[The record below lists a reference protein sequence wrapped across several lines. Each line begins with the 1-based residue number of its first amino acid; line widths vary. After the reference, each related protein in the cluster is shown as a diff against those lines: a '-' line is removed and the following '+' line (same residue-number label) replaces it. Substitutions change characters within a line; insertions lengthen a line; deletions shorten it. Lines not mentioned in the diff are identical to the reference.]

1 MNPFDIVVIVLIV
14 LSGLFAFAR
23 GFVKEALSVGSWV
36 GAGLAALYTLN
47 YSRSI
52 AERFLAKGMIA
63 DVAAGLAVFVVVLI
77 VLSLMSSAI
86 ARRVKHSSLSAI
98 DRSLGLLFGLLRG
111 VILAC
116 LLLTVVNWALPEA
129 NRPVWI
135 KEARTAPLLQV
146 GADKLKA
153 LVPSSVLNRAETTA
167 ADAQQRII
175 DRARDET
182 ANGAIRALQ
191 QPTQAAPKA
200 TDAETGKGY
209 TSDQQRDMNRLFQQ
223 NSSQ

>member
-1 MNPFDIVVIVLIV
+1 MNPFDIFIIVLIV

-23 GFVKEALSVGSWV
+23 GFVREALSVGTWI
-36 GAGLAALYTLN
+36 GASLAALYAFPF
-47 YSRSI
+47 SRPI
-52 AERFLAKGMIA
+52 AERCLAKGIVA
-63 DVAAGLAVFVVVLI
+63 DAAAALSVFVVVLI
-77 VLSLMSSAI
+77 VLSILSSMI
-86 ARRVKHSSLSAI
+86 SRRVKDSSLSAL
-98 DRSLGLLFGLLRG
+98 DRTLGLLFGLVRG

-116 LLLTVVNWALPEA
+116 LVYIGVTWALPEA

-135 KEARTAPLLQV
+135 KEARTATLLQI

-153 LVPSSVLNRAETTA
+153 LVPSSVRNRAETTA
-167 ADAQQRII
+167 AEAQQRV
-175 DRARDET
+175 DQARDAT
-182 ANGAIRALQ
+182 GAIRALQ
-191 QPTQAAPKA
+191 QPTQAAPKS